1 MKLTEKNTLIYVML
15 AAVIVLLIPF
25 LVRFLFYDNIMI
37 GDESYYHANIARQII
52 EQNQLIHDSNYVFNP
67 YQLVLASAGYF
78 VGVEFA
84 SKLIPFL
91 LGMLSALIF
100 YLILKEFKMN
110 IEERLFV
117 LLILIA
123 SPAFIY
129 LSVISNTQS
138 VPVFLTLLGTYF
150 LLKKK
155 IVFTVLSLVSFAT
168 AVSFGIFNALLV
180 IAILLA
186 YLIKE
191 KSKKTIILLS
201 IIILISAA
209 FMPVYF
215 QEKAEVLQKEGILQ
229 SSISDIGALAGI
241 GIFNILLAFIG
252 FSLIWRKKKEYIFIF
267 LPLLVMLISLFYL
280 RTVVI
285 YLSFVLAVFAGYAFT
300 RIKNM
305 DWEIKIIKRLTIL
318 LIICGLAFSTISYL
332 NRVSNMQ
339 PDKEVIKSLDWLKHY
354 SEPNEIV
361 FSHYSK
367 GFWINAVAERPV
379 VINKMFEYFPNAKE
393 KFNDSLEIFY
403 SRNLK
408 NTKSLLEK
416 YNIKYIWIDNE
427 MKQGLIW
434 EKEQQGL
441 LFLFRNNETF
451 NNIYNNQGIEIW
463 EIRKEV

>member
-305 DWEIKIIKRLTIL
+305 DWEIKIIKRLTVL